1 MNSAV
6 RALKSRLKGT
16 WVHHTV
22 WTHRN
27 PQPTERSVKYDWQT
41 VEVMFRVLRRN
52 SSCIDVGAHYG
63 NILCHMIEIAPLGKH
78 YAFEP
83 LPHLARKLTERY
95 PGVVV
100 HEAAVSDAPGE
111 SEFLFVEND
120 PAYSGLRRRI
130 YYRPDPKIRTIHVPV
145 VTLDEVIPRDEKI
158 AFIKLDIEGGE
169 FHAIKGGVETIGRGK
184 PIIVFEGGSQS
195 IGQYGIEP
203 GEVFF
208 LVNDDLAY
216 DLSTM
221 DRWLT
226 RQAPYSRAEFE
237 ENWRHGPDFYFIASP
252 KKPKLNY

>member
-100 HEAAVSDAPGE
+100 HEAAVGDVPGE

-169 FHAIKGGVETIGRGK
+169 FHAIKGGVETIRRGK

-203 GEVFF
+203 AEVFF

-226 RQAPYSRAEFE
+226 RQVPLFARGIRGELAPRPRFLFHRESQ
-237 ENWRHGPDFYFIASP
+237 ENKI
-252 KKPKLNY
+252 K